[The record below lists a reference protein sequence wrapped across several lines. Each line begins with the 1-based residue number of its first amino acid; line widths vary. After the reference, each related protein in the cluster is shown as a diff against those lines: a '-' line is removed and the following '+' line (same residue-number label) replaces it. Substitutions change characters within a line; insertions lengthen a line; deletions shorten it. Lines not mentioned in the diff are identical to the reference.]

1 MFPLFYHVKQEL
13 KGPVILDVPRIIK
26 KQIARLAL
34 QDNIKPG
41 QTIAITAG
49 SRGITGIDRIISTM
63 VQECKTMGLRPFIFP
78 AMGSHGGAT
87 AEGQRHLLEH
97 YGISSATMGCEI
109 KSGMEVVQI
118 GQVKGIPVYC
128 DKNAWQADWIA
139 VVNRVKPHT
148 DFDHEIESGL
158 FKMMSIGIGKQLGAE
173 TCHRA
178 GHHYSYAE
186 VFPLVGKAFL
196 ESGKVLFGLAI
207 VENGYG
213 QTARLEAVKPADFYN
228 VEKKLLRL
236 AKLWMGRIPFDDIDI
251 LIIDEMGKNI
261 SGTGMDPNVIGRPC
275 IQKKPGPPR
284 IRQIFVRDL
293 TAESDGNALGIGMA
307 DLVAKRL
314 VQRISRTNTNIN
326 VITTGALDLAKIPM
340 YFESERQAIETA
352 LGMIGLTP
360 PENARIVRIKNT
372 LHLTEMDVSSP
383 LLAEVESNPR
393 LTLTGTSFSLQF
405 DLDGN
410 LI

>member
-1 MFPLFYHVKQEL
+1 
-13 KGPVILDVPRIIK
+13 
-26 KQIARLAL
+26 
-34 QDNIKPG
+34 
-41 QTIAITAG
+41 
-49 SRGITGIDRIISTM
+49 
-63 VQECKTMGLRPFIFP
+63 
-78 AMGSHGGAT
+78 
-87 AEGQRHLLEH
+87 
-97 YGISSATMGCEI
+97 MGCEI